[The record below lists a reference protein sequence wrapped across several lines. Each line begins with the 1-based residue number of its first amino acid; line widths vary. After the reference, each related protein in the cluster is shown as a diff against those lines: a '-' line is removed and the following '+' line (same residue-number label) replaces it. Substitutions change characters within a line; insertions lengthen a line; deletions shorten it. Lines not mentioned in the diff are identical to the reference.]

1 MLDLRNFSKDDFAK
15 FHPGGILGK
24 KLFLTVGELSDQ
36 NEKPLVTISS
46 SVKDVIMEISKK
58 RLGVAVVVEN
68 KTVLGVVTDGD
79 LRRMLSKTNDISNL
93 KISDIMNQN
102 PKTIKADALAV
113 EAKKLMQLHEISQ
126 LLVMKNGDY
135 VGVVHIHDLI
145 KEGIL

>member
-1 MLDLRNFSKDDFAK
+1 ML
-15 FHPGGILGK
+15 LGK

-36 NEKPLVTISS
+36 NEKPLVTSSS
-46 SVKDVIMEISKK
+46 SVKDVIIEISKK
-58 RLGVAVVVEN
+58 RLGVAAVVEN
-68 KTVLGVVTDGD
+68 KTVLGVVTAGD
-79 LRRMLSKTNDISNL
+79 VRRMLSNTNDISNL
-93 KISDIMNQN
+93 KVSDIMNQN

-113 EAKKLMQLHEISQ
+113 EAKKLMQSHEISQ

>member
-1 MLDLRNFSKDDFAK
+1 M
-15 FHPGGILGK
+15 
-24 KLFLTVGELSDQ
+24 TVGELSDQ
-36 NEKPLVTISS
+36 NEKPLVTSSS

-93 KISDIMNQN
+93 KVSDIMNQN

-113 EAKKLMQLHEISQ
+113 EAKKLMQSHEISQ

>member
-1 MLDLRNFSKDDFAK
+1 M
-15 FHPGGILGK
+15 
-24 KLFLTVGELSDQ
+24 TVGELSDQ
-36 NEKPLVTISS
+36 NEKPLVTSSS
-46 SVKDVIMEISKK
+46 SVKDVIIEISKK

-93 KISDIMNQN
+93 KVSDIMNQN

-113 EAKKLMQLHEISQ
+113 EAKKLMQSHEISQ